1 MIIYQREPVFTIGQT
16 PIVAGAIHVRN
27 QIRVLK
33 QREKAGKRKALVERI
48 GLLRVTLRR
57 YASRRR
63 NLGPNSPG
71 RVFDRVGVRGSPP
84 ASARRGVTATV
95 KA

>member
-1 MIIYQREPVFTIGQT
+1 MIIYQREPVFTIGQA
-16 PIVAGAIHVRN
+16 PFVAGAIHVRN
-27 QIRVLK
+27 QMRALK

-63 NLGPNSPG
+63 NLGLS
-71 RVFDRVGVRGSPP
+71 RTGVRGSP
-84 ASARRGVTATV
+84 RRMRDRGVTATA

>member
-1 MIIYQREPVFTIGQT
+1 MMIYQREPVFTIGQA
-16 PIVAGAIHVRN
+16 PFVAGAIHVRN

-33 QREKAGKRKALVERI
+33 QREKGGKRKALVERI
-48 GLLRVTLRR
+48 GLLRVSLRR

-63 NLGPNSPG
+63 NLGRRRTGVIAHPG
-71 RVFDRVGVRGSPP
+71 EGRD
-84 ASARRGVTATV
+84 RGVAATA